1 VVAWGANIYF
11 FFFFFFWTRIV
22 FLTGQVI
29 FVLELP
35 NGEFVSFY
43 WLQSVDKIT
52 IL

>member
-1 VVAWGANIYF
+1 VVVWGANIYF
-11 FFFFFFWTRIV
+11 SLFLFFFTRIV

-29 FVLELP
+29 FVLEWP